1 MSQRRQADAQQRQHL
16 DVLDVVDG
24 LAAIATLDRLVDALV
39 TAFDPFAID
48 HFVITGLPHPHERF
62 EKVMVLKHW
71 PSEWFKVYAGRDFAR
86 HDPVIRQCRTTT
98 SPFEW
103 TEAPF
108 DRDREPLAQ
117 IVMDSAR
124 DFGLL
129 RGFSVPVHG
138 LQGSESCFS
147 VSGRAPILD
156 RHSKPALHL
165 IAMYAFERARRLSPS
180 ITRVEENPLT
190 DRERE
195 VLTWAAVGKSH
206 VEIAE
211 ILHVTER
218 TITAHTVNATHKLGA
233 ANKTQ
238 AVVRAMQAKF
248 IRI

>member
-1 MSQRRQADAQQRQHL
+1 MS
-16 DVLDVVDG
+16 
-24 LAAIATLDRLVDALV
+24 
-39 TAFDPFAID
+39 
-48 HFVITGLPHPHERF
+48 
-62 EKVMVLKHW
+62 
-71 PSEWFKVYAGRDFAR
+71 
-86 HDPVIRQCRTTT
+86 
-98 SPFEW
+98 
-103 TEAPF
+103 
-108 DRDREPLAQ
+108 
-117 IVMDSAR
+117 
-124 DFGLL
+124 
-129 RGFSVPVHG
+129 
-138 LQGSESCFS
+138 
-147 VSGRAPILD
+147 
-156 RHSKPALHL
+156 
-165 IAMYAFERARRLSPS
+165 SPS